1 MDRETLK
8 HYAAALAVLLSLD
21 AVWLGLVAR
30 NFYKVHLGFIMA
42 DHPVW
47 AAAGVFYLLYVAGL
61 VVFVVS
67 PGVRE
72 RRPGKAALKGA
83 LFGLVAYAT
92 YDLTNLATVERWPLA
107 VTLVDLAWGTLL
119 SAATAGAAVWFF
131 EWRRKGEGGRRPPV
145 EGTP

>member
-1 MDRETLK
+1 VNRDTLK
-8 HYAAALAVLLSLD
+8 HYLAALLVLLLLD
-21 AVWLGLVAR
+21 GVWLGLVAR
-30 NFYKVHLGFIMA
+30 NFYKAHLGFIMA

-47 AAAGVFYLLYVAGL
+47 AAAGIFYLLYVGGL

-72 RRPGKAALKGA
+72 RRPGRAALKGA
-83 LFGLVAYAT
+83 FFGLVAYAT

-107 VTLVDLAWGTLL
+107 VTLVDLAWGAVL

-131 EWRRKGEGGRRPPV
+131 ENSARKKERA
-145 EGTP
+145 

>member
-1 MDRETLK
+1 MNRDTLK
-8 HYAAALAVLLSLD
+8 HYLAALLVLLLLD

-30 NFYKVHLGFIMA
+30 NFYKAHLGFIMA

-47 AAAGVFYLLYVAGL
+47 AAAGAFYLLYVAGL

-72 RRPGKAALKGA
+72 RRPGRAALKGA
-83 LFGLVAYAT
+83 FFGLVAYAA
-92 YDLTNLATVERWPLA
+92 YDLTNLATLERWPLA
-107 VTLVDLAWGTLL
+107 VTLVDLAWGTFL

-131 EWRRKGEGGRRPPV
+131 EKSAKGSPR
-145 EGTP
+145 